1 MLVHKK
7 LAAAA
12 IVASTAA
19 VAVLGGAAAA
29 TAVGGE
35 TETALTVFETVADG
49 RSAIDVT
56 VTSGADGVPSS
67 RSVTLDDLPSAGW

>member
-19 VAVLGGAAAA
+19 VIVFGGAAAA

-35 TETALTVFETVADG
+35 TERALTVFETIADG
-49 RSAIDVT
+49 HSTIDVT
-56 VTSGADGVPSS
+56 VSSGADGVQPS
-67 RSVTLDDLPSAGW
+67 RSVTLDDLESTGW